1 MTGDK
6 LKLFLFI
13 LMRDH
18 LPFGDVEKILVEH
31 VEKRSRGVVHFD
43 SDGLDA
49 YVDSLVKR
57 LS

>member
-1 MTGDK
+1 MNGDK

-13 LMRDH
+13 LMRDY

-31 VEKRSRGVVHFD
+31 VEKRSRSTVHFD
-43 SDGLDA
+43 NDGLGA